1 MAILGVGWNRASRD
15 SVHSRVDFRIPIR
28 GSVAVATGLLTRAAL
43 VGPRFRQ
50 LFPDVYVRADVEPDL
65 ALRSLA
71 AAVLVGEPGVL
82 GGYSAAEL
90 LGASCGPLGAPA
102 EVIIPG
108 RRRAPP
114 GLLVREERVPSSE
127 RWRTE
132 GVAVTSP
139 VRTALDL
146 ACRGSLVEAVVAVD
160 ALAHRFGFDPRAV
173 IRCAYDHP
181 CRRGAARLPEVVR
194 LANPLADSPMET
206 RIRLAIV
213 LAGLPA
219 PLLQVPVG
227 PYWLDMAYPELMLA
241 VEHDGREHLD
251 QRRAL
256 RDLDRQAYL
265 TAAGWRRV
273 LRFPKG
279 VVLHEPDLIPA
290 TVRCAMAA
298 LRAGQ

>member
-1 MAILGVGWNRASRD
+1 V
-15 SVHSRVDFRIPIR
+15 RVDFRVPFR
-28 GSVAVATGLLTRAAL
+28 GSVAIATGLLTRAVL
-43 VGPRFRQ
+43 RGPRFRR

-71 AAVLVGEPGVL
+71 AAVLVGERGVL

-90 LGASCGPLGAPA
+90 LGASCGPLDAPA
-102 EVIIPG
+102 EVIVPG

-114 GLLVREERVPSSE
+114 GLLVREECVPSRE
-127 RWRTE
+127 RWRAE
-132 GVAVTSP
+132 GVVVTSP

-146 ACRGSLVEAVVAVD
+146 ACRAPLVEAVVAVD
-160 ALAHRFGFDPRAV
+160 ALANRFEFAPRDI

-181 CRRGAARLPEVVR
+181 GRRGAARLPNVVR

-213 LAGLPA
+213 LAGLPP

-227 PYWLDMAYPELMLA
+227 RYWLDMAYADIMLA
-241 VEHDGREHLD
+241 VEYDGREHLD
-251 QRRAL
+251 QRRAM

-265 TAAGWRRV
+265 TTAGWRIV
-273 LRFPKG
+273 RFPKE
-279 VVLHEPDLIPA
+279 VVLYEPELIPV
-290 TVRCAMAA
+290 TVRRAMAA
-298 LRAGQ
+298 GR